1 MLGLVFLVVAAIA
14 FLLAGCNQDIFD
26 QGPADLVAWGLFFWV
41 LSALVGGA
49 LTIYEKRSS

>member
-49 LTIYEKRSS
+49 LTIYEKRSP